1 MPLFSDPSVG
11 IAEPLLRHAYCAA
24 ERGRGGVSPNPLVGC
39 VIARDG
45 VPIAEGHHERAG
57 GPHAEIVAL
66 ALAGEQAR
74 GADVY
79 VTLEPC
85 NHHGRT
91 PPCVDALLSA
101 GVVSVTIGMPDSN
114 IGVSGG
120 GAGALAHAGV
130 RVAWA
135 ADPRPFERQNEAW
148 LHRLRTGRPFVRV
161 KVALSLDG
169 HAALAVGRRSRISG
183 EGGSDVTMRL
193 RADATAVAVGAG
205 TVSIDD
211 PRLTVRSAD
220 GDTVRTPRRYVLA
233 RTTLPGPGARLF
245 VDPAQPTTV
254 LIAAGGTEYGP
265 DDSVPEAAMRVMTY
279 PAADGLRG
287 ALEVMAAD
295 GVDDVLIEAGP
306 RLLTALI
313 ESALVDELIVVTAGG
328 LAGAGAP
335 AVFQAAAQS
344 QGDDLAPAF
353 VPVEVGIAGDD
364 AVTVWRPMHVVAAE
378 RGKGSAS

>member
-11 IAEPLLRHAYCAA
+11 IAEPLLRHAYRAA

-45 VPIAEGHHERAG
+45 VPIAEGHHERTG

-101 GVVSVTIGMPDSN
+101 GVVSVTIGMPDCN

-120 GAGALAHAGV
+120 GAGALARAGV

-205 TVSIDD
+205 TVAIDD

-328 LAGAGAP
+328 FAGSAAP
-335 AVFQAAAQS
+335 AVFEAAAQS
-344 QGDDLAPAF
+344 HGDDLVPAF

-364 AVTVWRPMHVVAAE
+364 VVTVWRPMHVVAAE